1 MVFRRRKD
9 DEERAGSDEAAV
21 IENLDRVSALYATG
35 LMETGPRPDL
45 DAVARTAAERLG
57 TPVGLMTLVD
67 ARRQYFIG
75 HYDSREDT
83 DAERETPL
91 DVSYCKHVV
100 ARDAPLEV
108 RDAKTDPV
116 VRNNPVSQDGS
127 VRSYLGVP
135 LRTAEGHTIGSFC
148 VVDDVPRE
156 WTTADRT
163 QLEHLAE
170 SAMATALS

>member
-1 MVFRRRKD
+1 V
-9 DEERAGSDEAAV
+9 ALDEAAV

-35 LMETGPRPDL
+35 LMDTAPRPDL
-45 DAVARTAAERLG
+45 DAVAQRAAERLG

-67 ARRQYFIG
+67 ASRQYFIG
-75 HYDSREDT
+75 HYDRRPDADT
-83 DAERETPL
+83 ERETAL

-108 RDAKTDPV
+108 RDATTDPLV
-116 VRNNPVSQDGS
+116 SDNPVSQDGS

-148 VVDDVPRE
+148 VVDDVPRT
-156 WTTADRT
+156 WTTDDRA
-163 QLEHLAE
+163 QLERLAA
-170 SAMATALS
+170 SAMETALA